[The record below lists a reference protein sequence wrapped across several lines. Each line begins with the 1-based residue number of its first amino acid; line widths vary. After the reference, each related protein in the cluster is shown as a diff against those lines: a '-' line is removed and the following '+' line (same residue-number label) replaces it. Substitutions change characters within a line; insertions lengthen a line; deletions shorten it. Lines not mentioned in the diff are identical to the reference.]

1 MAMPAD
7 VEVRILHVG
16 QPQVFKRLSQ
26 KKFLQARR
34 WQPCSPNVSERW
46 VIIPGWN
53 KFPRVSTWLALRAV
67 ASAVDDR
74 ASTALVLAL
83 PQYAG
88 VAEGS
93 NLRPRVYYAHDPF
106 EFYDW
111 NKDQTRALES
121 RMLKSTEMTFAISR
135 LLREDLAP
143 RTDHPVYYSPNATGS
158 AFIDRMREGNE
169 EFPRDLEKIRH
180 PLVGIIGR
188 INETYDWPML
198 DKVTA
203 SLPEVSFLF
212 IGGIEAGTEA
222 VRKTIDA
229 ILKGRPNV
237 HWLGLKWHAALPGY
251 LAAFDVCLNPLA
263 PGPHSD
269 RRSPLR
275 LYDFLATGK
284 PVISTRVAEALMMG
298 GQVWVGNDAD
308 EIISH
313 IRAALSGARQV
324 EPAARIACVNQN
336 TWAVRAQNLL
346 EKIDP
351 TRAQSQQLEL
361 VSAGDRGGAD

>member
-1 MAMPAD
+1 
-7 VEVRILHVG
+7 
-16 QPQVFKRLSQ
+16 
-26 KKFLQARR
+26 
-34 WQPCSPNVSERW
+34 
-46 VIIPGWN
+46 
-53 KFPRVSTWLALRAV
+53 
-67 ASAVDDR
+67 
-74 ASTALVLAL
+74 
-83 PQYAG
+83 
-88 VAEGS
+88 
-93 NLRPRVYYAHDPF
+93 
-106 EFYDW
+106 
-111 NKDQTRALES
+111 
-121 RMLKSTEMTFAISR
+121 
-135 LLREDLAP
+135 
-143 RTDHPVYYSPNATGS
+143 
-158 AFIDRMREGNE
+158 
-169 EFPRDLEKIRH
+169 
-180 PLVGIIGR
+180 
-188 INETYDWPML
+188 
-198 DKVTA
+198 
-203 SLPEVSFLF
+203 
-212 IGGIEAGTEA
+212 
-222 VRKTIDA
+222 
-229 ILKGRPNV
+229 
-237 HWLGLKWHAALPGY
+237 LKWHAALPGY

-275 LYDFLATGK
+275 LYDYLATGK